1 MGENRRFKR
10 KICFTYKF
18 YNSPADY
25 ARMREVSDRLCR
37 EYAISVIENPGGRA
51 KNYAEWQAEQNG
63 KPTHR
68 GTIRA
73 DIDRAILAS
82 TTERDFLQ
90 VMAGSITAD
99 MNRLFAA
106 QEKAQ
111 SVVARSTSFASPQA
125 AKLTR
130 SAAPPSPTE
139 PASLGFGGDPNR
151 DGGAR

>member
-63 KPTHR
+63 KTTHR
-68 GTIRA
+68 GTIRVGVM
-73 DIDRAILAS
+73 
-82 TTERDFLQ
+82 RD
-90 VMAGSITAD
+90 VAGSITAD

-111 SVVARSTSFASPQA
+111 KYSF
-125 AKLTR
+125 
-130 SAAPPSPTE
+130 
-139 PASLGFGGDPNR
+139 
-151 DGGAR
+151 

>member
-1 MGENRRFKR
+1 MDENRRFKR

-82 TTERDFLQ
+82 TTERDFLR

-111 SVVARSTSFASPQA
+111 KYSF
-125 AKLTR
+125 
-130 SAAPPSPTE
+130 
-139 PASLGFGGDPNR
+139 
-151 DGGAR
+151 

>member
-1 MGENRRFKR
+1 MARLGDIFTISSGGTPDKRQAKYYENGTISGIENRRFKR

-111 SVVARSTSFASPQA
+111 KYSF
-125 AKLTR
+125 
-130 SAAPPSPTE
+130 
-139 PASLGFGGDPNR
+139 
-151 DGGAR
+151 

>member
-1 MGENRRFKR
+1 MSENRRFKR

-25 ARMREVSDRLCR
+25 TRMREVSDRLCR
-37 EYAISVIENPGGRA
+37 EYAISVIENPGERA

-111 SVVARSTSFASPQA
+111 KYSF
-125 AKLTR
+125 
-130 SAAPPSPTE
+130 
-139 PASLGFGGDPNR
+139 
-151 DGGAR
+151 